1 MCFSGSCECC
11 TLPLA
16 ESVGRSSSLVVF
28 ECGHAF
34 HEFCV
39 AEDACPVCLTSHM
52 PSLSSFLP
60 ATAPSY
66 ASIDL

>member
-1 MCFSGSCECC
+1 MCAGSCECC

-52 PSLSSFLP
+52 PSLSSFLSSV
-60 ATAPSY
+60 PSS
-66 ASIDL
+66 AH